1 MKSKFFLFAAVMLL
15 RHTLVDAQTLTI
27 SSAGQTGTSGTN
39 WSVSNGLL
47 YYTGDANVQASV
59 ITNALA
65 NGNLTIQAISNNVS
79 VNVNQGITSTANG
92 SGIIIGNSN
101 SIGTVTFNR
110 TVDIYGP
117 VTVHADKINMG
128 AEELTPGESA
138 KLLTRVS
145 SGHISLLAKNG
156 FETLANANCIRGKIH
171 TIGGGNIHITS
182 DADNNGSGALN
193 IDWLTIDGGSGGVLM
208 EGASYNWSTAN
219 NCPLPEFYGTGD
231 FTFRPTSNTLTQGF
245 TTLWIAMFQNKKS
258 ITFGSQANK
267 FSALTLEPCVVCLG
281 TPINGAGS
289 SLTAHN
295 GPIELYSR
303 DITVNHN
310 LTTTASGSS
319 ILLDGSSIIQ
329 ASAIKVETNAGNITY
344 NATNAK
350 WNSGNNSAIR
360 IGNGGATSA
369 KIFAQGGNIS
379 LSTSFAATGTSGGSD
394 RAILIDNAEIVTT
407 GVGTIN
413 IVGDATNN
421 GSTTINAWGIAFE
434 NNSRIQTQS
443 GNLTLDGTGGKANS
457 NSRGIVIDN
466 KAVSILSNSGAI
478 NVFDRLPTGLTG
490 TYTGLYFRPNA
501 ANSIVIGADA
511 TNVASS
517 SSNINIEAD
526 RATFDIQPSR
536 FNTSGTVS
544 VRSIGSSF
552 GAEFS
557 TTNLNVEST
566 STGLTLGKTSNT
578 SNVVLNR
585 AHAIAGPISVYGG
598 TVAVNQNLTTTL
610 ASAPILLQSTGAIN
624 IASSRTVQSNGGH
637 ITLRSNA
644 GGTALT
650 NASSIILNSGSSL
663 LSQGGNITL
672 GGNFTGAQGA
682 GLYAASGNAPAILL
696 NGGTISAA
704 GGTIKLYGKCNA
716 SYDDGIRLLGTV
728 NTTGNG
734 VIELY
739 GEAHGGYNGTDYF
752 GGITFGS
759 SAGSTIE
766 TENGNIV
773 LNGLLTNTQSN
784 TTGAINFYRNDGS
797 AGQTRHIN
805 LLSKTG
811 NININADI
819 GSTGAYGIGH
829 SSWGNVYI
837 GSPASGWTATG
848 NIVLSYARLDHAVN
862 NGFKVK
868 TTGAVTYEPTASSF
882 TAAQTFPPNSNYT
895 VAQNASSLTIGKA
908 SNTADIT
915 MAASTTVAGPITI
928 YGGNININ
936 ENLNTSSGTS
946 SGNVLIKGS
955 ADVILAASKSITTSG
970 APVILWANSDNEA
983 TNGSIALRNGSS
995 IVTGSGSVA
1004 GGHVWIGG
1012 GSNGTTWNGLAVGNG
1027 YAVPGTSFT
1036 PSNGGGALQAGIYLE
1051 RNSISSFGGNIKI
1064 AGDGAATARG
1074 IVTYGNTVAINAGS
1088 GKIDIDGQVTSS
1100 AAGNRGGVL
1109 FGMHD
1114 VSIASTVDIS
1124 SSSTSGDAITIN
1136 GVGRGT
1142 EDAIAL
1148 SGTLNITSSGGGN
1161 IVLNGNALGSGRSI
1175 VAGNYY
1181 HGVMNVFANS
1191 GNIVLNGN
1199 TKAVQVATQ
1208 IIGGLTSGPSK
1219 INIGQGGTISSSSSD
1234 VFITADNIALAAG
1247 GIAINASGQVTL
1259 EPASNSFASAITFPI
1274 ANLSIS
1280 NNISGLTIGKPSN
1293 TANITIGG
1301 TTSIAG
1307 AITAYGGSLAI
1318 NENLSSSTGST
1329 ISLYGNTLSFGS
1341 GKTVSSA
1348 NGQLIVAPQNPA
1360 LTIGMAGATGDLSLP
1375 ASYFSTNFTNG
1386 FSNIQIG
1393 SENQTGA
1400 ISTNAFNLQDNMT
1413 LLTSGA
1419 LNLVGKPAL
1428 GANNLTLGQDITT
1441 VNVGT
1446 PANYFQTNGSG
1457 RVIRAIPNADSRLFP
1472 VGGSQYNPVT
1482 ITNNSGAADD
1492 FLARVLDAVYEDGL
1506 SGNLIDV
1513 PHLSVTWDLGKANAN
1528 GGSGVNFSFQWHV
1541 DQETDVM
1548 PEYALNHHNGS
1559 NWEIASG
1566 TTNAP
1571 VGATIKT
1578 MSHEGYT
1585 GGFSPFAVGPS
1596 PTSALPVELIGIQVN
1611 CLNEGKNAEITWQTA
1626 SELNSDKYIIERS
1639 RDGLAWENIGE
1650 IQAAGTT
1657 TQLSQ
1662 YSFVDNQTRSSN
1674 VVYYRLTQVD
1684 LDGTSTVYPP
1694 LSSSCEMSEEVV
1706 LFPNPARTQVF
1717 VQMVNA
1723 KEENV
1728 RVEIRNQL
1736 GALVSSRTQTLQEG
1750 MNLLNIDI
1758 AGMNSGQY
1766 MIVLVT
1772 ESKEPQMIKF
1782 VKMD

>member
-1 MKSKFFLFAAVMLL
+1 
-15 RHTLVDAQTLTI
+15 
-27 SSAGQTGTSGTN
+27 
-39 WSVSNGLL
+39 
-47 YYTGDANVQASV
+47 
-59 ITNALA
+59 
-65 NGNLTIQAISNNVS
+65 
-79 VNVNQGITSTANG
+79 
-92 SGIIIGNSN
+92 
-101 SIGTVTFNR
+101 
-110 TVDIYGP
+110 
-117 VTVHADKINMG
+117 
-128 AEELTPGESA
+128 
-138 KLLTRVS
+138 VS
-145 SGHISLLAKNG
+145 SGNLIFNTSPYNG
-156 FETLANANCIRGKIH
+156 LRINNINSVGGF
-171 TIGGGNIHITS
+171 TIGRNEEHLS
-182 DADNNGSGALN
+182 
-193 IDWLTIDGGSGGVLM
+193 GGSPVV
-208 EGASYNWSTAN
+208 
-219 NCPLPEFYGTGD
+219 F
-231 FTFRPTSNTLTQGF
+231 SN
-245 TTLWIAMFQNKKS
+245 S
-258 ITFGSQANK
+258 
-267 FSALTLEPCVVCLG
+267 
-281 TPINGAGS
+281 S
-289 SLTAHN
+289 SLT
-295 GPIELYSR
+295 
-303 DITVNHN
+303 IT
-310 LTTTASGSS
+310 
-319 ILLDGSSIIQ
+319 
-329 ASAIKVETNAGNITY
+329 
-344 NATNAK
+344 
-350 WNSGNNSAIR
+350 
-360 IGNGGATSA
+360 
-369 KIFAQGGNIS
+369 
-379 LSTSFAATGTSGGSD
+379 ATGM
-394 RAILIDNAEIVTT
+394 
-407 GVGTIN
+407 
-413 IVGDATNN
+413 
-421 GSTTINAWGIAFE
+421 
-434 NNSRIQTQS
+434 
-443 GNLTLDGTGGKANS
+443 
-457 NSRGIVIDN
+457 
-466 KAVSILSNSGAI
+466 
-478 NVFDRLPTGLTG
+478 NV
-490 TYTGLYFRPNA
+490 
-501 ANSIVIGADA
+501 
-511 TNVASS
+511 
-517 SSNINIEAD
+517 
-526 RATFDIQPSR
+526 
-536 FNTSGTVS
+536 
-544 VRSIGSSF
+544 
-552 GAEFS
+552 
-557 TTNLNVEST
+557 
-566 STGLTLGKTSNT
+566 
-578 SNVVLNR
+578 
-585 AHAIAGPISVYGG
+585 AGPISVYGG
-598 TVAVNQNLTTTL
+598 TVVINANLTTSLTG
-610 ASAPILLQSTGAIN
+610 APILLQSTGAIN

-637 ITLRSNA
+637 ITLRSNS
-644 GGTALT
+644 GGTALS

-766 TENGNIV
+766 TENGNIL

-784 TTGAINFYRNDGS
+784 STGAINFYRNDGS

-848 NIVLSYARLDHAVN
+848 NIVLSYARLVNAVN

-882 TAAQTFPPNSNYT
+882 TAAQTFPPNSNYI
-895 VAQNASSLTIGKA
+895 VAENASSLTIGKS
-908 SNTADIT
+908 SNTANVI
-915 MAASTTVAGPITI
+915 MAAATSVAGPITV

-936 ENLNTSSGTS
+936 ENLNTSAGTTSGHI
-946 SGNVLIKGS
+946 LLKGS
-955 ADVILAASKSITTSG
+955 ADVILAANKSITTSG
-970 APVILWANSDNEA
+970 APVVLWTNSDNEA

-1109 FGMHD
+1109 FGLHD
-1114 VSIASTVDIS
+1114 NTVISTINIS
-1124 SSSTSGDAITIN
+1124 SSATTGDAITIN

-1142 EDAIAL
+1142 EDAIGL

-1161 IVLNGNALGSGRSI
+1161 IVMNGNALGSGRSI

-1191 GNIVLNGN
+1191 GNIILNGN